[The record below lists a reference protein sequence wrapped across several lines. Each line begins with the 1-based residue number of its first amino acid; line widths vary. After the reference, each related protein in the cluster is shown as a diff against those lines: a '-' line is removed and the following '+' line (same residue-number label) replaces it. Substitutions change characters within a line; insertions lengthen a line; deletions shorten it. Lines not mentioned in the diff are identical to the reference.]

1 MDGSSCSSLEQ
12 SDNVHNYS
20 HFHFYDG
27 CILFLIYI
35 TFQPVVCKH
44 STEMLSKLNAISKDL
59 IALAELV
66 KDVQKQQ
73 SQLNHQLSETKERVL
88 QNSDLI
94 RTVSEQFKA
103 QMSTLLQTQVEQT
116 DVIRAASQKYEEQ
129 MRVCKEDVSICSN
142 MCSDIMK
149 QNEGFTD
156 TLQSIR
162 EAVMQTAQNTS
173 NAAME
178 AAGSGSSGNVTL
190 QNNVP
195 HLTHEPMPQNN
206 QTSSENLHNIQPAQP
221 VHNQIQVQLIPY
233 LVLLFPSALILLVF
247 NFVTTFC
254 KVSKYKPSHMPI

>member
-1 MDGSSCSSLEQ
+1 MLVLNKLVNTIKLHS
-12 SDNVHNYS
+12 
-20 HFHFYDG
+20 
-27 CILFLIYI
+27 

-73 SQLNHQLSETKERVL
+73 SQLTHQLSETKERVL
-88 QNSDLI
+88 QNTDLI
-94 RTVSEQFKA
+94 RTVSEQFKV
-103 QMSTLLQTQVEQT
+103 QMSTLLQGQVEQS
-116 DVIRAASQKYEEQ
+116 DFIRATSVKYEEQ
-129 MRVCKEDVSICSN
+129 MRLCKEDVSICQN

-173 NAAME
+173 SAALE
-178 AAGSGSSGNVTL
+178 AANNPQL

-195 HLTHEPMPQNN
+195 HLTHDPMPAN
-206 QTSSENLHNIQPAQP
+206 SSLPSSSDNVHPANIQQAPQQQAVQ
-221 VHNQIQVQLIPY
+221 NQIQVQNTGILSLIWGL
-233 LVLLFPSALILLVF
+233 LVLQ
-247 NFVTTFC
+247 TG
-254 KVSKYKPSHMPI
+254 